1 MDLAD
6 LMKEKRFLGQE
17 FLTWIWFR
25 SDVNA
30 GLVELPEFGAVEIWF
45 EQRMML
51 ESGSGDMRQAVA
63 CTGRELDLAEAL
75 TALREG
81 KKVSQVRLRVAVE
94 EREWHLTLKDQGLEL
109 TGVKTPKTF
118 DPDEEEPESDAGK
131 LLERVALLQELIRI
145 LDALYAQFL
154 YARLTDRWDNEEL
167 PRLRK
172 WLNSYL
178 DADSGI

>member
-6 LMKEKRFLGQE
+6 LMKEKQFIGQE
-17 FLTWIWFR
+17 FLTWVWFI
-25 SDVNA
+25 SDLNS
-30 GLVELPEFGAVEIWF
+30 GLVELPGFGAVEIWF

-51 ESGSGDMRQAVA
+51 ESGSGDMRQAVV
-63 CTGRELDLAEAL
+63 CSGRELDLAEAL

-81 KKVSQVRLRVAVE
+81 KKVSQVRLRIGFE

-109 TGVKTPKTF
+109 TGVKPPKTF

-145 LDALYAQFL
+145 LDALYARFL
-154 YARLTDRWDNEEL
+154 TARLTDRWENEEI

-172 WLNSYL
+172 WLNSYMEGE
-178 DADSGI
+178 AER